1 MMSKMSAMAM
11 AEMRAPSAPPSIAAA
26 IPFPLPFP
34 LYPYQQ
40 EGVERLRA
48 WGYRGI
54 LADDMGLGKTRQ
66 AIAVIAALAPLR
78 VLILCP
84 AALKFNWRSEIST
97 LLPVLTVQ
105 TLEHATDMIDATAN
119 VIIVSYTLSIRM
131 PAKLLALSTGLLIA
145 DESHALKSPTS
156 KCTKLAL
163 KIAAKIKHVLLLSG
177 TPMARPRDLW
187 PQIKMVAPLMFGKIM
202 FPFQKRPESYKPP
215 PADSKEMTFGDRYC
229 APRMK
234 RGFAGKMFMDL
245 GGSANLD
252 ELHTILTS
260 RCMIHRRK
268 IDVLRDLPDKTR
280 EHVVIARDPIRFQVP
295 DDAKFGYIAQQV
307 LALSARKIEPVTRY
321 LREIVVPALQASHG
335 QKLIVFGHHH
345 ELSDAIFDMFTAE
358 NISVVKY
365 DGRTLKKQDALDTF
379 RDRAQVAV
387 MGVKSAGVG
396 LNITY
401 CDHVIF
407 AEMLYGA
414 DEHLQ
419 AEDRCYRIGQ
429 RNNVLCQYLL
439 YENTIDE
446 LLWALIQK
454 KAKNASNVLHG
465 EARGL
470 SIDVK
475 TNDLRHLKRK
485 REDQVQDDGQDEDD
499 DKIQT

>member
-1 MMSKMSAMAM
+1 
-11 AEMRAPSAPPSIAAA
+11 
-26 IPFPLPFP
+26 
-34 LYPYQQ
+34 
-40 EGVERLRA
+40 
-48 WGYRGI
+48 
-54 LADDMGLGKTRQ
+54 
-66 AIAVIAALAPLR
+66 
-78 VLILCP
+78 
-84 AALKFNWRSEIST
+84 
-97 LLPVLTVQ
+97 
-105 TLEHATDMIDATAN
+105 
-119 VIIVSYTLSIRM
+119 M
-131 PAKLLALSTGLLIA
+131 PAKLLAIPAGLLLA
-145 DESHALKSPTS
+145 DESHALKSTTS

-163 KIAAKIKHVLLLSG
+163 KISSKIKHVILLSG

-187 PQIKMVAPLMFGKIM
+187 PQIKMVAPLMFGKVM
-202 FPFQKRPESYKPP
+202 FPFQTRPDTYKPP
-215 PADSKEMTFGDRYC
+215 PADSPNMSFGDRYC

-252 ELHTILTS
+252 ELHTVLTS

-268 IDVLRDLPDKTR
+268 IDVLLDLPEKTR

-295 DDAKFGYIAQQV
+295 DDAKFGYIAEQV
-307 LALSARKIEPVTRY
+307 RALSSRKIEPVTRY
-321 LREIVVPALQASHG
+321 LRDIVVPALVADPAR
-335 QKLIVFGHHH
+335 KLIVFCHHH
-345 ELSDAIFDMFTAE
+345 ALSDAVFGALTDE
-358 NISVVKY
+358 GISCVKY
-365 DGRTLKKQDALDTF
+365 DGRTLKKQEALNTF
-379 RDRAQVAV
+379 ENHAQVAV
-387 MGVKSAGVG
+387 MGIKAAGVG

-439 YENTIDE
+439 FENSIDE

-470 SIDVK
+470 Q
-475 TNDLRHLKRK
+475 LKRK
-485 REDQVQDDGQDEDD
+485 RNDIEGVEGVEGVDETDEETDDEP